1 MELLPPHHIYTF
13 DFHPN
18 IFPRIL
24 ILVRTVV
31 SYNGETNHPAEPR
44 NRSQCRK
51 PPLATSALDEQ
62 RRNASRTADAER
74 SKPRHEVTIEKDVF
88 VTMRDGT
95 HIALDIYHPAEEGTY
110 PPSTR
115 SLRT

>member
-1 MELLPPHHIYTF
+1 MAK
-13 DFHPN
+13 
-18 IFPRIL
+18 
-24 ILVRTVV
+24 RTTQQ
-31 SYNGETNHPAEPR
+31 NLETALSAGN
-44 NRSQCRK
+44 
-51 PPLATSALDEQ
+51 PPLAASALNEQ